1 MGLKG
6 GIKWIIKLKKW
17 CLVIFHTKAPT
28 WDRHCLR
35 EKKTL
40 QRLRSFIWNPSLL
53 NVRLEKKK
61 KKKNVRL
68 EVLFPIFMLNCD
80 SLGDYCCSS
89 FILFLCQHVEK
100 ECLWELL
107 NFTQRKLFHV
117 PRKKTII
124 HLKGYKVFFIS
135 SIFSPIF
142 KISVRL
148 RLNISNVFKTL
159 LGLGFWKQIIQWSL
173 TY

>member
-1 MGLKG
+1 MSAKGSCILALLSMKWDWKMVLNGLLNWRNDVLWSFTPKP
-6 GIKWIIKLKKW
+6 
-17 CLVIFHTKAPT
+17 H
-28 WDRHCLR
+28 LR
-35 EKKTL
+35 QALSQFKKKTL
-40 QRLRSFIWNPSLL
+40 QRLKSFIWNPSLL
-53 NVRLEKKK
+53 
-61 KKKNVRL
+61 NVRL

-107 NFTQRKLFHV
+107 NFTQRKFFHV

-124 HLKGYKVFFIS
+124 HLKGYKAFFIS

-142 KISVRL
+142 
-148 RLNISNVFKTL
+148 
-159 LGLGFWKQIIQWSL
+159 
-173 TY
+173 

>member
-53 NVRLEKKK
+53 NVRLE
-61 KKKNVRL
+61 
-68 EVLFPIFMLNCD
+68 VLFPIFMLNCD

-117 PRKKTII
+117 PRKKIII

-135 SIFSPIF
+135 NIFSPIF